1 MYTERHLAVRVT
13 SITFIYGKYGS
24 FTAVIYLTTNVFY
37 FTGDERQQSDSKQVY
52 LLIAY
57 KCRTLILEQYEKRS
71 TEPLIVRDVKAHR

>member
-1 MYTERHLAVRVT
+1 ML
-13 SITFIYGKYGS
+13 
-24 FTAVIYLTTNVFY
+24 FT
-37 FTGDERQQSDSKQVY
+37 FTGDERKQSERKKVF